1 MWANVQNNHWEDPV
15 NELKKL
21 SKLGQSIWLDYID
34 RHLLKSGELA
44 RLIEEVDL
52 KGVTS
57 NPAIFQKAISTDA
70 DYGKDLRDHSESH
83 ANAEKIFEQL
93 AIADI
98 QAAADVLR
106 KVYEKTHY
114 RDGYV
119 SLEVSPRLAYDVEGT
134 ISEGHRL
141 WRAVNRENLMIKV
154 PATEQGLSAI
164 TALLTEGINVN
175 VTLLF
180 SRGMYG
186 RVANAWLSGLEQ
198 FVINGGNPAKLA
210 SVASFFVSRIDS
222 TVDAMLH
229 SRIRQTSD
237 PKLHATLRSVLGKA
251 AIANARLAYRQYQYI
266 ISCKRWRRLAE
277 KGAQSQRLLWAS
289 TGTKDPSYSDVLYVE
304 SLIGP
309 DTVNTVPPATLYA
322 FKDHGTVRA
331 TLESDMENAI
341 NVENTLAALDISLGE
356 VTQNLLT
363 EGVKLFSNA
372 YTTLLNEIMNQQN
385 NVEVHQ

>member
-1 MWANVQNNHWEDPV
+1 MGGPV

-21 SKLGQSIWLDYID
+21 SRLGQSIWLDYID
-34 RHLLKSGELA
+34 RHLLRSGELN
-44 RLIEEVDL
+44 RLIEEADL
-52 KGVTS
+52 KGLTS
-57 NPAIFQKAISTDA
+57 NPAIFEKAIGTDVA
-70 DYGKDLRDHSESH
+70 YAKDLKNHSESH

-98 QAAADVLR
+98 QATADVLR
-106 KVYEKTHY
+106 KVYEQTRY

-134 ISEGHRL
+134 ISEAYRL

-180 SRGMYG
+180 SRSMYG
-186 RVANAWLSGLEQ
+186 RVADAWLSGLEQ

-222 TVDAMLH
+222 TIDAMIH
-229 SRIRQTSD
+229 SHIKQTND
-237 PKLHATLRSVLGKA
+237 PRLQATLRSVLGKA
-251 AIANARLAYRQYQYI
+251 AIANARLAYRQYQYLM
-266 ISCKRWRRLAE
+266 SCERWRRLSE
-277 KGAQSQRLLWAS
+277 RGAQSQRLLWAS

-322 FKDHGTVRA
+322 FNDHGTARA
-331 TLESDMENAI
+331 TLEGDMEDAI
-341 NVENTLAALDISLGE
+341 RVEDTLAALNISLDV

-363 EGVKLFSNA
+363 EGVKLFSGA
-372 YTTLLNEIMNQQN
+372 YSTLLNEIMNQMGSKQYP
-385 NVEVHQ
+385 VH